1 MTLPTD
7 DAATPPDTRTAEQVD
22 LDAALAVAAEVRK
35 AAAIARANA
44 ARQLA
49 DYVVGELPDVA
60 STPGET
66 KNRLAQYRRAIDVH
80 KAAHDKYVA
89 ADLAWTR
96 G

>member
-1 MTLPTD
+1 MTLPAD
-7 DAATPPDTRTAEQVD
+7 DAATPPDSRTAGQVD
-22 LDAALAVAAEVRK
+22 LDTALAAAAEARK

-49 DYVVGELPDVA
+49 DYMVGELPNVA
-60 STPGET
+60 STPAET
-66 KNRLAQYRRAIDVH
+66 SRQLAQYRHAIDVH
-80 KAAHDKYVA
+80 KTAHDKYVA